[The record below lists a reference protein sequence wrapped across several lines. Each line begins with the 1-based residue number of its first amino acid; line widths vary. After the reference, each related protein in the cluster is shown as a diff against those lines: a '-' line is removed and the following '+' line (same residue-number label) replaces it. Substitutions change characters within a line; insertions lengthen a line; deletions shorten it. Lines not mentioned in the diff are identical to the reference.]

1 MWAYWESKIGK
12 KSDSMNAY
20 WGSFLSV
27 WGVSRIVRE
36 VSKVTYWGNKDN
48 KCGLTGGQKLIK
60 SRTLWMLTG
69 GHS

>member
-1 MWAYWESKIGK
+1 MWT
-12 KSDSMNAY
+12 Y

-27 WGVSRIVRE
+27 WEVSRIVRE

-60 SRTLWMLTG
+60 SRTLWVLTG